1 MSEQEK
7 KTKGLIFAILTNFID
22 SPDRAIAATDS
33 IYHNAVVPHGNSRE
47 LEGRID
53 EINRFD
59 NEYVKVMSYVQGL
72 HERGGYYDE
81 RIKELVESQKEKTNE

>member
-1 MSEQEK
+1 MSKLDFVKFAEELGYKNPMYLPQPTKDLIGKAMRFAEK
-7 KTKGLIFAILTNFID
+7 
-22 SPDRAIAATDS
+22 
-33 IYHNAVVPHGNSRE
+33 YGNSRE

-59 NEYVKVMSYVQGL
+59 NEYVNVMHAVQGL

-81 RIKELVESQKEKTNE
+81 RINELLSQEEKTNE